1 MEANPLSAGPGF
13 QPWTWLESNKM
24 YASFGLWIGYSS
36 NDYTYMFDTVIT
48 LDFLGRGEEFA
59 AFAKWL
65 NEEFEEAGTEG
76 PWEQGNKSVGT

>member
-1 MEANPLSAGPGF
+1 
-13 QPWTWLESNKM
+13 M

-76 PWEQGNKSVGT
+76 PREQGNKSVGT